1 MGRRPRKT
9 AYFRTTKERM
19 AAITSGQQILLPE
32 VSKGKRKQRTITVAV
47 NSIDRNISVD
57 PNTNQFRWTFRRPL
71 KDILSIEL
79 VNGFVPADIYNIN
92 TGWNIF
98 TFGETTTLWT
108 VTLTP
113 GQYTPAQLC
122 SELQTQ
128 LNGLS
133 GVGNSY
139 TVAYSSVTKKMTVT
153 ATGGTDFTFYFKT
166 TPYRDFLE
174 SGSLTSV
181 NCPARIFGFATSD
194 YTASGSIVAPNRMDP
209 DLFLKKLYL
218 HLNAD
223 NSIELNRIELGAG
236 RKDCFH
242 ILFLDQIT
250 DGYYPLNK
258 DLHTPIFYS
267 SPAPIARMAQL
278 TVSIRD
284 EFYRLVDLGQHD
296 FTLMFEITFI
306 E

>member
-1 MGRRPRKT
+1 MGRRPRNT

-92 TGWNIF
+92 TGWNMF

-122 SELQTQ
+122 SELQTR

-181 NCPARIFGFATSD
+181 KCPARIFGFATAD

>member
-1 MGRRPRKT
+1 
-9 AYFRTTKERM
+9 M

-92 TGWNIF
+92 TGWNMF

-122 SELQTQ
+122 SELQTR

-139 TVAYSSVTKKMTVT
+139 VVAYSSVTKKMTVT

-181 NCPARIFGFATSD
+181 NCPARIFGFGTAD

>member
-1 MGRRPRKT
+1 MGRRPRNT

-79 VNGFVPADIYNIN
+79 VNGFVPADIYN
-92 TGWNIF
+92 
-98 TFGETTTLWT
+98 
-108 VTLTP
+108 
-113 GQYTPAQLC
+113 
-122 SELQTQ
+122 
-128 LNGLS
+128 NGLS

-181 NCPARIFGFATSD
+181 NCPARIFGFATAD